1 MISCLLCASCHA
13 VDCVRE
19 KGRGEGKE
27 GQRLDVYTG
36 WVGSCQGGK
45 KKMRKPNQT
54 AKFYRSSRGVSF
66 RAPLFDVLLMHTVH
80 KPTHNRTRLSF
91 SPRWRIEAQSF
102 GGEGGK
108 MRGVLRSRVT
118 DLWRPP
124 SFAKLYSPHSFENR
138 RFICPGWPMTY
149 YLPAAICVRY
159 Q

>member
-1 MISCLLCASCHA
+1 MIA
-13 VDCVRE
+13 CVRRGGA
-19 KGRGEGKE
+19 KGKRVSDLMCTQDGWGLVKE
-27 GQRLDVYTG
+27 E
-36 WVGSCQGGK
+36 K

-138 RFICPGWPMTY
+138 RFICPGRPMTY